1 MKAMTFEEFKK
12 YSYNYVEQDADCT
25 TLTANSLIEFVMQH
39 PDKWLYIENSLYFLF
54 HVMGLEVC
62 LKDKR
67 VVFYQ
72 DNKTLFPEISCG
84 DYLVSINGMHPLE
97 DGVTMSYLHCR
108 NIHLLIETPDLN
120 LNNVEI
126 KLPIVEF
133 KQNTGIAL
141 QDVGND
147 VGYIKINTFSPFDDA
162 KLTDFLHQ
170 KSRLIIDLREC
181 GGGPINHMLKFCEYF
196 APEGDL
202 ELAVVDYAGKKH
214 HKKIQRRAMLSS
226 LNSID
231 FWVSS
236 ITASSAEI
244 FCLLLRKKYSGVI
257 IGSKTAGKL
266 VIQEHIDVDGKI
278 LAMPI
283 YKVDL
288 CNLGIVDGMIKFS
301 GTSIVPDIIYPM
313 EGYN

>member
-1 MKAMTFEEFKK
+1 
-12 YSYNYVEQDADCT
+12 
-25 TLTANSLIEFVMQH
+25 
-39 PDKWLYIENSLYFLF
+39 
-54 HVMGLEVC
+54 
-62 LKDKR
+62 
-67 VVFYQ
+67 
-72 DNKTLFPEISCG
+72 
-84 DYLVSINGMHPLE
+84 
-97 DGVTMSYLHCR
+97 MSYLHCR

-181 GGGPINHMLKFCEYF
+181 GG
-196 APEGDL
+196 
-202 ELAVVDYAGKKH
+202 GKKH